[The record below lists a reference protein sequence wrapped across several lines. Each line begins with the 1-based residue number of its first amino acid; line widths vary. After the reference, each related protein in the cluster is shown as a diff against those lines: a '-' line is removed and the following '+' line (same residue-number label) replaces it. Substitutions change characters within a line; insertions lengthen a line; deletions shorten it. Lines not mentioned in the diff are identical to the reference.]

1 MIHRI
6 LLTVILEVI
15 YLSAK
20 LCSYTEGTDE
30 LSELGTIT
38 VCVCV
43 CVCVLNGGKEGHSAL
58 YHCKGFLVKLC
69 PHSPCPP

>member
-43 CVCVLNGGKEGHSAL
+43 CVCPEWWEGGAL
-58 YHCKGFLVKLC
+58 STLPLQGIPGEVV
-69 PHSPCPP
+69 SS

>member
-30 LSELGTIT
+30 LCELGTIT
-38 VCVCV
+38 V

>member
-38 VCVCV
+38 VCVCPEWWE
-43 CVCVLNGGKEGHSAL
+43 GGAL
-58 YHCKGFLVKLC
+58 STLPLQGIPGEVV
-69 PHSPCPP
+69 SS